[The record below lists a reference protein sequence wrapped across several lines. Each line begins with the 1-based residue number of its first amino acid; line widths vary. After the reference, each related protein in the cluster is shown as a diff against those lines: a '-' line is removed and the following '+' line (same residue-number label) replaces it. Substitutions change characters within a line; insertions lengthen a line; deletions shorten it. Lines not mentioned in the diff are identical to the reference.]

1 MFTIKRAKIMVIVS
15 AVLYVFMIVMN
26 ALAVMLP
33 LNGLTTQMISA
44 RYDTLFAPT
53 GLTFSI
59 WGVIYLALAVE
70 VVLNFLKFKRI
81 GDTAS
86 DRAKFTSNIVLALT
100 SLINGVWIV
109 FWHYEILLVTLILML
124 ALFGLLAFIN
134 IKLKT
139 AGLVDRLPYSLYFG
153 WITIA
158 LIANVGA
165 YIVSHGIMFKS
176 VGAVLQTT
184 IIIIVASFLAAITI
198 FIQKDY
204 AYGLVIA
211 WALLGIV
218 LRHYDSAQFDLG
230 YVSVANAAIF
240 GLCLTIATIIGTGIF
255 QFIKPK
261 RVI

>member
-1 MFTIKRAKIMVIVS
+1 MFTVKRAKIMVIVS

-59 WGVIYLALAVE
+59 WGVIYLALGME
-70 VVLNFLKFKRI
+70 VVLNFIKFKRI

-86 DRAKFTSNIVLALT
+86 DRSKFISNIVLALT
-100 SLINGVWIV
+100 SLVNGLWIV
-109 FWHYEILLVTLILML
+109 FWHYEMLLITLILMV
-124 ALFGLLAFIN
+124 ALFGMLAFIN

-139 AGLVDRLPYSLYFG
+139 AGLLDRLPYSLYFG

-165 YIVSHGIMFKS
+165 YIVSHGIMYNS

-184 IIIIVASFLAAITI
+184 FIIIIASMVTSATI

-204 AYGLVIA
+204 TYGIVIA
-211 WALLGIV
+211 WAILGIV
-218 LRHYDSAQFDLG
+218 LRHYDPAQFDLG
-230 YVSVANAAIF
+230 YVSVANSAIF
-240 GLCLTIATIIGTGIF
+240 GLCLTIVAITGTGVF
-255 QFIKPK
+255 QFIKRK